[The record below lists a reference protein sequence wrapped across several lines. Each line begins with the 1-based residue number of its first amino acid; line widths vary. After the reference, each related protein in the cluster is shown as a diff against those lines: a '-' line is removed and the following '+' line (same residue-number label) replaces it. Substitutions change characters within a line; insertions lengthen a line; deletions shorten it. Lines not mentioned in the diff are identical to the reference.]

1 MKRIIL
7 STLILLTVSGL
18 AHAGTISGTGM
29 SQKDLAS
36 LLSSIVTKHNALFA
50 DYTGLKKRMRNAENF
65 TNYSA
70 VSKRVGAAPSA
81 GGLSLTQ

>member
-7 STLILLTVSGL
+7 IMLMVFGVTCT

-29 SQKDLAS
+29 SQKDLYS
-36 LLSSIVTKHNALFA
+36 LLNSIVTKHNALFA
-50 DYTGLKKRMRNAENF
+50 DYTGLKKRMRNAVNF
-65 TNYSA
+65 SNYSV